1 MANRAAIDAMKLDS
15 EKQKKDEIEELG
27 KQHSEERGEFIDTL
41 SNDCI

>member
-15 EKQKKDEIEELG
+15 EKQKKDEIEEMG
-27 KQHSEERGEFIDTL
+27 KQHSEEKGEFIVIV